1 MRQRKSQQIQDHIRS
16 QCNKLDF
23 SNKQNHRKYSN
34 IWRLNNTLLKDQW
47 VTEEIKK
54 FLESNENEN
63 TAYQNLWD
71 TAKAM
76 LVESRLHKHKCIKL
90 WV

>member
-1 MRQRKSQQIQDHIRS
+1 
-16 QCNKLDF
+16 
-23 SNKQNHRKYSN
+23 
-34 IWRLNNTLLKDQW
+34 
-47 VTEEIKK
+47 VTEVIREEFKK